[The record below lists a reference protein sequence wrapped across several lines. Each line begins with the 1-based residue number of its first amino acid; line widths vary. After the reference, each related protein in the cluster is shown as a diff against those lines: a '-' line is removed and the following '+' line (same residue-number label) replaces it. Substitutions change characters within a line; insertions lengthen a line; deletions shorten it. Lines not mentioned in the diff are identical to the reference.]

1 MGSGSSGLSE
11 PSRDVLGSSGFCVY
25 MTFRNVFRNTL
36 IFHFSWL
43 VYRTMCSPN
52 WAGNPSGNT
61 LSGERFDQVI
71 SEAPLK
77 SVRVGMRSAR
87 HSVHMVWD
95 RL

>member
-11 PSRDVLGSSGFCVY
+11 PSRDVLGLSGFCVY

-36 IFHFSWL
+36 IFLYSRL

-52 WAGNPSGNT
+52 GSGNPSGNT
-61 LSGERFDQVI
+61 YLGELSEQVI

-77 SVRVGMRSAR
+77 SVRVVMRSSGD
-87 HSVHMVWD
+87 SVFMV
-95 RL
+95 